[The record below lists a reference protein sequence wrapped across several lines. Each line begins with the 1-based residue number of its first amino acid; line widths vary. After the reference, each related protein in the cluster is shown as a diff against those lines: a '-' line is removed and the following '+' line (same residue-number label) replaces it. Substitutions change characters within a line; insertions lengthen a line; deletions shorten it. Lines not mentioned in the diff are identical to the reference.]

1 VFLAK
6 VDADMQNVEIVRV
19 LPGAAPFNQR
29 NFNDTF
35 VGQFLLKSKRT
46 RHGYIKD
53 VNKQQL
59 VNEIL
64 ASLLGRDLGL
74 PIPDSYLGFVK
85 SGDLSVSKIPMS
97 DGSGHVVFVSAD
109 VGVPS
114 LVQRYLPHGDF
125 YKLMLV
131 NELKKWV
138 HLGATYAFDTWIA
151 NTDRHEGNLL
161 IEDATK
167 IWLIDHG
174 HAFTGHQWTEADLV
188 PLAKYRN
195 RLSEW
200 LTAYLTGDF
209 KVAKG
214 KEAEAC
220 AAKLGA
226 VPFDE
231 YLQSISGMK
240 ILSKN
245 ESQAIID
252 FLASRV
258 SVVSQ
263 YSKEALGVPSL
274 VA

>member
-1 VFLAK
+1 MRG
-6 VDADMQNVEIVRV
+6 VDENMQNVELVKV
-19 LPGAAPFNQR
+19 LKGAKPFSQQ
-29 NFNDTF
+29 NFNDMYT
-35 VGQFLLKSKRT
+35 GQFLLKNKQT

-59 VNEIL
+59 VNEVL
-64 ASLLGRDLGL
+64 AYLIGRDLGL

-85 SGDLSVSKIPMS
+85 AGDLSVSKLPMT

-114 LVQRYLPHGDF
+114 LAQRYLPHGDF

-161 IEDATK
+161 IEDSTK

-174 HAFTGHQWTEADLV
+174 HAFTGHKWTETDLV
-188 PLAKYRN
+188 PLSKYRN

-200 LTAYLTGDF
+200 LTSYLTGDI
-209 KVAKG
+209 KVEKG
-214 KEAEAC
+214 KEVDKC
-220 AAKLGA
+220 AAKLGV

-231 YLQSISGMK
+231 YLKYISSMK
-240 ILSKN
+240 ILSQS
-245 ESQAIID
+245 EIDSIRD
-252 FLASRV
+252 FLALRV

-263 YSKEALGVPSL
+263 YSREALGVPTL
-274 VA
+274 GVA